1 MKLFISLLL
10 IHSIIF
16 IYFGFTFNSI
26 MSVLILAYGSFKLIM
41 YFLKDWKKD
50 TTEDGD
56 DRPWFIRW
64 GDTFNMVVGY
74 FIALLIVHG
83 LLF

>member
-26 MSVLILAYGSFKLIM
+26 ISVLLLAYASYRLIM

-50 TTEDGD
+50 TTEEGD

-64 GDTFNMVVGY
+64 GDTFNMVLGY
-74 FIALLIVHG
+74 FLVLVLVQS